1 MKTKNLSKTAGLAG
15 SLSLP
20 PMEPGNAPVTRSASS
35 APTGN
40 LSPAQLEEIEELLEK
55 VTCRQLP
62 WDQTI
67 ERLAVATQG
76 IPALSKLILKLKDR
90 TNWPV
95 YPEWAAQGNPPFQA
109 HLAKSPW

>member
-1 MKTKNLSKTAGLAG
+1 MA
-15 SLSLP
+15 
-20 PMEPGNAPVTRSASS
+20 PGNVPATRSASS
-35 APTGN
+35 APTGT

-55 VTCRQLP
+55 AISKHLP

-95 YPEWAAQGNPPFQA
+95 YPEWAAQNNPPFQA
-109 HLAKSPW
+109 SLAESSW

>member
-1 MKTKNLSKTAGLAG
+1 MESG
-15 SLSLP
+15 SV
-20 PMEPGNAPVTRSASS
+20 PVGPSGTFVQ
-35 APTGN
+35 TGS

-55 VTCRQLP
+55 AISKHLP

-90 TNWPV
+90 TDWPV
-95 YPEWAAQGNPPFQA
+95 YPERAAQGVPPFP
-109 HLAKSPW
+109 HSLARSSW